1 MAELDGKVAVVT
13 GAGSGLGKA
22 AAQVLAGYGAKV
34 LAADISGA
42 EKDTAASIG
51 DAAIA
56 FRCDVTQEPQVEA
69 MLRAAVDRFG
79 RLDAV
84 LNVAGISSPALV
96 ADIDM
101 AEYDRVL
108 DVDLRG
114 VIHGTKHAVRVMS
127 RTGGGVILNWA
138 SIAGLAAAPT
148 YAVYSAAKAAII
160 AFTKSAAVEYAHLG
174 IRANTIAPG
183 FFFTD
188 PVTHMPAD
196 AIARMTARIP
206 MGRPGKPKEC
216 AELAAFLIS
225 DRAPFLNGATL
236 VIDGGQ
242 TAQLT

>member
-1 MAELDGKVAVVT
+1 
-13 GAGSGLGKA
+13 
-22 AAQVLAGYGAKV
+22 
-34 LAADISGA
+34 
-42 EKDTAASIG
+42 
-51 DAAIA
+51 
-56 FRCDVTQEPQVEA
+56 
-69 MLRAAVDRFG
+69 
-79 RLDAV
+79 
-84 LNVAGISSPALV
+84 
-96 ADIDM
+96 
-101 AEYDRVL
+101 
-108 DVDLRG
+108 
-114 VIHGTKHAVRVMS
+114 VRVMS

>member
-1 MAELDGKVAVVT
+1 
-13 GAGSGLGKA
+13 
-22 AAQVLAGYGAKV
+22 
-34 LAADISGA
+34 
-42 EKDTAASIG
+42 
-51 DAAIA
+51 
-56 FRCDVTQEPQVEA
+56 
-69 MLRAAVDRFG
+69 
-79 RLDAV
+79 V

-138 SIAGLAAAPT
+138 SIAGLGAAPT

-183 FFFTD
+183 FFYTD
-188 PVTHMPAD
+188 PVAHMSAD
-196 AIARMTARIP
+196 AIARMTATIP

-242 TAQLT
+242 TAQLA